1 MIVKHNFSNVITNPK
16 REHFF
21 EFFTQSKNAI
31 DKLVETLSIV
41 EEAEDE
47 FEELDELEGQT
58 LEDIKAIGFFAT
70 GGFSVKP
77 AMFICARDVM
87 LHITKYNKLLNEH
100 LGFGMFF
107 DEKGH
112 DTLNKLCTQII
123 AELCYLLWFEFDME
137 LQLEKLGAS
146 EEYIDEI
153 VKMYCDS
160 FGIAQK
166 TILEFV
172 KNTRSVYPFH
182 LSIFDDYPEFEAEF
196 EAIMGPYL
204 GSLIEKDLTLKQ
216 IKDVING
223 NIKPEELIEQLSGQE
238 IDDMP
243 AYEEIKPMN
252 KF

>member
-21 EFFTQSKNAI
+21 DFFTQTKNAV
-31 DKLVETLSIV
+31 DKLIETLSIV

-47 FEELDELEGQT
+47 FEELEELEGQT

-70 GGFSVKP
+70 GGFSAKP
-77 AMFICARDVM
+77 AMFVCARDVM

-107 DEKGH
+107 DDESH
-112 DTLNKLCTQII
+112 ATLNKLCTQII
-123 AELCYLLWFEFDME
+123 SELCYLLWFEFDME
-137 LQLEKLGAS
+137 MQLDKIAAGED
-146 EEYIDEI
+146 YIDEI

-160 FGIAQK
+160 FGFKQED
-166 TILEFV
+166 ILTFV
-172 KNTRSVYPFH
+172 QNTRKDYPFH
-182 LSIFDDYPEFEAEF
+182 LSIFDDYPEYEADF

-216 IKDVING
+216 IEKVIAG
-223 NIKPEELIEQLSGQE
+223 EIKPEELIELLSGQE

-243 AYEEIKPMN
+243 AYEDVKPMN